1 MCCARLCP
9 HNAGK
14 VSGSMV
20 SVAASP
26 IKKACSVRKRKRTII
41 LRKMNMSKIQIMTDS
56 ASDISYADE

>member
-1 MCCARLCP
+1 MRCARLCP

-20 SVAASP
+20 SVEASP

-41 LRKMNMSKIQIMTDS
+41 LKEDEYEQNTDY
-56 ASDISYADE
+56 DRFRERYFLCG